1 MNTQETFYAIFS
13 TGKNQIKILFKA
25 NSVTHAKSIKTM
37 FAKNNNISF
46 VQGGK
51 AYTLP
56 YIGENIS
63 EFKFIN

>member
-13 TGKNQIKILFKA
+13 TDKNQIKILFKA
-25 NSVTHAKSIKTM
+25 NSVSHAKSIKTK
-37 FAKNNNISF
+37 FAKKNNISF

-56 YIGENIS
+56 FIGENIS
-63 EFKFIN
+63 QYKFIN